1 MLPAFRADEQPEGP
15 GRGGDSDGADL
26 RLTDAS
32 PIRGEQF
39 SFSPAEAKQIACF
52 LADNSTLPDAVRK
65 AKEVINIGIENAR
78 NMRLGDGN
86 GPLWIPCKIKK

>member
-52 LADNSTLPDAVRK
+52 LAEKCSLLCQTQFFVSLLHEPDD
-65 AKEVINIGIENAR
+65 II
-78 NMRLGDGN
+78 
-86 GPLWIPCKIKK
+86 